1 MFAVHTSDKGL
12 VFKIH
17 KESQQ
22 SKKKRT
28 DTLEENTTTNKQA
41 VHKRIYLNDQ

>member
-12 VFKIH
+12 VFRIQ
-17 KESQQ
+17 KESQK

-28 DTLEENTTTNKQA
+28 DTLEEKTTTNKQA
-41 VHKRIYLNDQ
+41 IHKRIYLNDQ